1 MTTIY
6 TDTQSG
12 AIIILCLE
20 GSAVEKIYVSLN
32 TKWCEY

>member
-12 AIIILCLE
+12 AIICLE
-20 GSAVEKIYVSLN
+20 GSAVEKIYDSLN